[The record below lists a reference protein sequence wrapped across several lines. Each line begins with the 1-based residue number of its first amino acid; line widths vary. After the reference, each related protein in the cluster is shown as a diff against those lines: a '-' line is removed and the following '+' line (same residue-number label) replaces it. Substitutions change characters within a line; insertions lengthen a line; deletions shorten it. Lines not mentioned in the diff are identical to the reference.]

1 MTGDRM
7 SDQPDP
13 DFWTEDVHA
22 SQDYESPSTAV
33 DAVLARTRPTNSMLW
48 EDRNK
53 LIAAILDKI
62 WAHGFKIVRDRFRP
76 ELWETM
82 ISGVDR
88 TRPRGGP
95 VKILPQNAQQ
105 QAVMDE
111 YYDWFYGGAKV
122 PADTYKADIALL
134 SWLHAELVDKVMR
147 R

>member
-1 MTGDRM
+1 M
-7 SDQPDP
+7 SDQTNP

-22 SQDYESPSTAV
+22 SRDYDSPFTAV
-33 DAVLARTRPTNSMLW
+33 HNVLCRTCPTNSMNGNEL
-48 EDRNK
+48 NG

-111 YYDWFYGGAKV
+111 YYDWFYGWAKV